1 MRELTLSQYAELEG
15 FPGCSWPGWWLGGVT
30 FRRDVSQVGRTSL
43 DLVQGSTRSET
54 WRPRLRHK
62 TVILQPVADIQA
74 QSKVLLD
81 GSLRNFVAIVTHSG
95 FKPFTDS

>member
-1 MRELTLSQYAELEG
+1 MFWSRCCATTVQMRELPLSQYAELEG
-15 FPGCSWPGWWLGGVT
+15 FPGCSWPEWWLGGVI

-62 TVILQPVADIQA
+62 TVILQLVADIQA
-74 QSKVLLD
+74 QSKVLV
-81 GSLRNFVAIVTHSG
+81 RFAILWLS
-95 FKPFTDS
+95 

>member
-1 MRELTLSQYAELEG
+1 MFWSRCCATTAQMRKITLSQYAELEG
-15 FPGCSWPGWWLGGVT
+15 FPGRSWPGWWLGGVT

-62 TVILQPVADIQA
+62 IKVILQLVADIQA
-74 QSKVLLD
+74 QSKV
-81 GSLRNFVAIVTHSG
+81 RFAILWLS
-95 FKPFTDS
+95 